1 MKHFWEGIFYETK
14 INRAILVFAMTMTCW
29 IPAFAADLVSKSD
42 DADLNKISIAFRIG
56 DSTLKVN
63 GSDVTVT
70 TPMRATAQRWSL
82 PGHHRSIR
90 RRGGME

>member
-1 MKHFWEGIFYETK
+1 MKRKLTA
-14 INRAILVFAMTMTCW
+14 AILVFAMTMTCW

-70 TPMRATAQRWSL
+70 TPYESNGTTLVPLRVITEAFGA
-82 PGHHRSIR
+82 
-90 RRGGME
+90 EV